1 MHIRTTLVALGLML
15 VGVGAGAGI
24 TSDLAQ
30 LMEGKTVLR
39 DATCSLDAKGFF
51 PANAAEKA
59 TKFDCTIYVDYD
71 EKGDIYY
78 ALIRNSQN
86 RPTKVIRVDN
96 DDGHKQTVIWSN
108 LLWA

>member
-1 MHIRTTLVALGLML
+1 MHIRTTLVALGLAL
-15 VGVGAGAGI
+15 AGASAEAGT
-24 TSDLAQ
+24 TSDLVR
-30 LMEGKTVLR
+30 LMKGKTPLR

-51 PANAAEKA
+51 PASAAEKA

-96 DDGHKQTVIWSN
+96 YDGHKQTVIWSN